1 MFTMRS
7 SDDFDSNWKFNE
19 KYFYSLSTKIIYVC
33 FRETPRNAVVNYM
46 NCNISW
52 TTPNRYALG
61 LIPNCR
67 SCGKYRSCVYYRYS
81 GNIVNACRELL
92 RQGLEAQAVEA
103 RLVQANVHLCRLCL
117 CLFLSLDFSD
127 IL

>member
-1 MFTMRS
+1 MSALERHPEML
-7 SDDFDSNWKFNE
+7 
-19 KYFYSLSTKIIYVC
+19 LSTTRTAI
-33 FRETPRNAVVNYM
+33 FREQPRTVM
-46 NCNISW
+46 
-52 TTPNRYALG
+52 LGG